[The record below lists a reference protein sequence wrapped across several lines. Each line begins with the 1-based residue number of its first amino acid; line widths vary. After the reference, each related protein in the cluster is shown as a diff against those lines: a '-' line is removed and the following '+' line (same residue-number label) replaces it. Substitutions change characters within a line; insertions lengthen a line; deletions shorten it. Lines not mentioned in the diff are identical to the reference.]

1 MACGRWCDVAIPLKY
16 NARNLVNRKVSTGM
30 TVLVICLVVTV
41 FLFVLAL
48 WQGVTRTLSVN
59 ASTRNVLTMRV
70 GSQAEMQSV
79 VTRESYEMIR
89 ALPGI
94 ERDAKGEPLV
104 SPELLTLINKPRQ
117 DGQSSNVQVRGIG
130 PVGLEMRP
138 GVRIVD
144 GRMMNPGTN
153 EAIVSKNLANRFA
166 GMNIGDTVKSGS
178 YRWVIVGHF
187 DGSGSA
193 YESEMWVDVKD
204 LQAQSKRPIFSTV
217 FVRTTDSDAATRY
230 IETVKGDQRLKL
242 EGKTEKKYYEEQMVT
257 GAPIK
262 ILAILVG
269 IFTAIGASFGA
280 MNTMYAQVSARTRE
294 IGTLRAI
301 GFSRR
306 SVLASFV
313 LEALL
318 LCLAGGVAG
327 TALAFVLFNVV
338 LTKPTGTMNFRTFSE
353 VLFNFRLTPPLIAG
367 GIAFSLAMG
376 LFGGFFPA
384 WRAAR
389 LKITTALR
397 EV

>member
-1 MACGRWCDVAIPLKY
+1 VAIPLKY
-16 NARNLVNRKVSTGM
+16 NLRNLFVRRVSTAM
-30 TVLVICLVVTV
+30 TVFVVCLVVAV

-48 WQGVTRTLSVN
+48 WQGVSRTLSVT
-59 ASTRNVLTMRV
+59 ASTRNVITMRV

-79 VTRESYEMIR
+79 VTKDAYETIR
-89 ALPGI
+89 SLPGI
-94 ERDAKGEPLV
+94 ERSPTGEPYVSAELISLV
-104 SPELLTLINKPRQ
+104 NLPRA
-117 DGQSSNVQVRGIG
+117 DGQTANIQVRGMDPIG
-130 PVGLEMRP
+130 FSMRP

-144 GRMMNPGTN
+144 GRMFTLGTN

-166 GMNIGDTVKSGS
+166 GMKIGDTIKTGS
-178 YRWVIVGHF
+178 FRWAVVGHF
-187 DGSGSA
+187 DASGSA
-193 YESEMWVDVKD
+193 YESEVWTDVRD
-204 LQAQSKRPIFSTV
+204 LQAQTKRPIFSSV
-217 FVRTTDSDAATRY
+217 FVRTSDPDAAARY

-269 IFTAIGASFGA
+269 IFTAIGAAFGA
-280 MNTMYAQVSARTRE
+280 MNTMYAQVAARTRE

-306 SVLASFV
+306 SVLASFI

-318 LCLAGGVAG
+318 LCLIGGVLG
-327 TALAFVLFNVV
+327 TALAFVLFNLV

-367 GIAFSLAMG
+367 GLVFSLAMG
-376 LFGGFFPA
+376 LLGGFFPA
-384 WRAAR
+384 ARAAR
-389 LKITTALR
+389 LKIINALR
-397 EV
+397 EI

>member
-1 MACGRWCDVAIPLKY
+1 MAIPIKY
-16 NARNLVNRKVSTGM
+16 NARNLVHRKVSTGM

-48 WQGVTRTLSVN
+48 WQGVTRTLAVN
-59 ASTRNVLTMRV
+59 ASQRNILTMRV

-79 VTRESYEMIR
+79 VTRDSYEMIR

-94 ERDAKGEPLV
+94 ERNAKGEPLV
-104 SPELLTLINKPRQ
+104 SPELLTLINTKRF
-117 DGQSSNVQVRGIG
+117 DGKSSNVQVRGIG
-130 PVGLEMRP
+130 PMGLEMRP

-144 GRMMNPGTN
+144 GRMLNPGTN
-153 EAIVSKNLANRFA
+153 EAIVSRNLANRFA
-166 GMNIGDTVKSGS
+166 GMNIGDTIKSGAF
-178 YRWVIVGHF
+178 RWVIVGHF

-204 LQAQSKRPIFSTV
+204 LQAQSKRPIFSSV
-217 FVRTTDSDAATRY
+217 FVRTSDADAASRY

-262 ILAILVG
+262 VLAILVG
-269 IFTAIGASFGA
+269 LFTAIGASFGA
-280 MNTMYAQVSARTRE
+280 MNTMYAQVSSRTRE

-306 SVLASFV
+306 SVLVSFI

-318 LCLAGGVAG
+318 LCVAGGIAG
-327 TALAFVLFNVV
+327 TFLAFILFNLV

-353 VLFNFRLTPPLIAG
+353 VLFNFRITPPLVAG

-376 LFGGFFPA
+376 LLGGFFPA

-397 EV
+397 QA

>member
-1 MACGRWCDVAIPLKY
+1 MPIPLKY

-30 TVLVICLVVTV
+30 TVAVITLVVTV

-59 ASTRNVLTMRV
+59 ASTRNILTMRV

-79 VTRESYEMIR
+79 VTRDSYDMIR

-94 ERDAKGEPLV
+94 ERNGKGEPLV
-104 SPELLTLINKPRQ
+104 SPELLTLINTRRL
-117 DGQSSNVQVRGIG
+117 DGKSSNVQIRGVG
-130 PVGLEMRP
+130 PMGLEMRP
-138 GVRIVD
+138 GVRIVE
-144 GRMMNPGTN
+144 GRVMNPGTN
-153 EAIVSKNLANRFA
+153 EAIVSKNLSTRFA
-166 GMNIGDTVKSGS
+166 GMAVGDTVKSGS

-187 DGSGSA
+187 DAAGSA

-204 LQAQSKRPIFSTV
+204 LQQQTKRPIFSSV
-217 FVRTTDSDAATRY
+217 FVRTSDPEASARY

-262 ILAILVG
+262 VLAILVG

-327 TALAFVLFNVV
+327 TLLAVVLFNLVV
-338 LTKPTGTMNFRTFSE
+338 TKPTGTMNFRTFSE
-353 VLFNFRLTPPLIAG
+353 VLFNFRMTPPLIVG
-367 GIAFSLAMG
+367 GLAFSLAMG

>member
-1 MACGRWCDVAIPLKY
+1 MAIPIKY
-16 NARNLVNRKVSTGM
+16 NARNLVARKVSTGM

-48 WQGVTRTLSVN
+48 WQGVTRTLSVT
-59 ASTRNVLTMRV
+59 ASTRNVITMRV

-79 VTRESYEMIR
+79 VTRDSYELIR
-89 ALPGI
+89 AMPGI
-94 ERDAKGEPLV
+94 ERNARGEPLV
-104 SPELLTLINKPRQ
+104 SGELLTIINRPRI
-117 DGQSSNVQVRGIG
+117 DGKSSNVQVRGIG
-130 PVGLEMRP
+130 PMGLEMRP
-138 GVRIVD
+138 GVKIVD
-144 GRMMNPGTN
+144 GRLMRPGTN
-153 EAIVSKNLANRFA
+153 EAIVSKNLAARFA
-166 GMNIGDTVKSGS
+166 GMKIGDTIKSGS
-178 YRWVIVGHF
+178 YRWTIVGHF
-187 DGSGSA
+187 DASGSA

-204 LQAQSKRPIFSTV
+204 LQGQSKRPIFSTV
-217 FVRTTDSDAATRY
+217 FVRASDPDAAARF
-230 IETVKGDQRLKL
+230 IEAVKGDQRLKL

-262 ILAILVG
+262 VLAILVG
-269 IFTAIGASFGA
+269 LFTAVGASFGA

-318 LCLAGGVAG
+318 LCVAGGIIG
-327 TALAFVLFNVV
+327 TALAFVLFNLV
-338 LTKPTGTMNFRTFSE
+338 LTRPTGTMNFRTFSE

-367 GIAFSLAMG
+367 GLAFSLAMG
-376 LFGGFFPA
+376 IFGGFFPA
-384 WRAAR
+384 WRASR

-397 EV
+397 EI

>member
-1 MACGRWCDVAIPLKY
+1 MAIPLKY

-48 WQGVTRTLSVN
+48 WQGVNRTLSVN

-79 VTRESYEMIR
+79 VTRDSYETIR

-94 ERDAKGEPLV
+94 ERNAKGEPLV
-104 SPELLTLINKPRQ
+104 SPELLTLINTKRI
-117 DGQSSNVQVRGIG
+117 DGKSSNVQIRGVG
-130 PVGLEMRP
+130 PMGMEMRP
-138 GVRIVD
+138 GLRIVD
-144 GRMMNPGTN
+144 GRLMNQGTN
-153 EAIVSKNLANRFA
+153 EAIVSRNLANRFS
-166 GMNIGDTVKSGS
+166 GMNIGDGIKSGS

-187 DGSGSA
+187 DASSSA

-204 LQAQSKRPIFSTV
+204 LQAQAKRPIFSTV
-217 FVRTTDSDAATRY
+217 FVRTSDDAAAQRY

-318 LCLAGGVAG
+318 LCLAGGIAG
-327 TALAFVLFNVV
+327 TLLAFVLFNLI

-353 VLFNFRLTPPLIAG
+353 VLFNFRITPPLIAG

-376 LFGGFFPA
+376 LFGGLFPA

>member
-1 MACGRWCDVAIPLKY
+1 MAIPIKY
-16 NARNLVNRKVSTGM
+16 NARNLVHRKVSTGM

-48 WQGVTRTLSVN
+48 WQGVTRTLAVN
-59 ASTRNVLTMRV
+59 ASQRNILTMRV

-79 VTRESYEMIR
+79 VTRDSYEMIR

-94 ERDAKGEPLV
+94 ERNAKGEPLV
-104 SPELLTLINKPRQ
+104 SPELLTLINTKRF
-117 DGQSSNVQVRGIG
+117 DGKSSNVQVRGIG
-130 PVGLEMRP
+130 PMGLEMRP

-144 GRMMNPGTN
+144 GRMLNPGTN
-153 EAIVSKNLANRFA
+153 EAIVSRNLANRFA
-166 GMNIGDTVKSGS
+166 GMNIGDTIKSGAF
-178 YRWVIVGHF
+178 RWVIVGHF

-204 LQAQSKRPIFSTV
+204 LQAQSKRPIFSSV
-217 FVRTTDSDAATRY
+217 FVRTSDADAASRY

-262 ILAILVG
+262 VLAILVG
-269 IFTAIGASFGA
+269 LFTAIGASFGA
-280 MNTMYAQVSARTRE
+280 MNTMYAQVSSRTRE

-306 SVLASFV
+306 SVLVSFI

-318 LCLAGGVAG
+318 LCVAGGIAG
-327 TALAFVLFNVV
+327 TFLAFILFNLI

-353 VLFNFRLTPPLIAG
+353 VLFNFRITPPLVAG

-376 LFGGFFPA
+376 LLGGFFPA

-397 EV
+397 QA

>member
-1 MACGRWCDVAIPLKY
+1 MAIPVKY
-16 NARNLVNRKVSTGM
+16 NARNLVARKVSTGM

-48 WQGVTRTLSVN
+48 WQGVTRTLSVT
-59 ASTRNVLTMRV
+59 ASTRNVITMRV

-79 VTRESYEMIR
+79 VTRDSYELIR
-89 ALPGI
+89 AMPGI
-94 ERDAKGEPLV
+94 ERNARGEPLV
-104 SPELLTLINKPRQ
+104 SGELLTIINRPRI
-117 DGQSSNVQVRGIG
+117 DGKSSNVQVRGIG
-130 PVGLEMRP
+130 PMGLEMRP
-138 GVRIVD
+138 GVKIVD
-144 GRMMNPGTN
+144 GRLMRPGTN
-153 EAIVSKNLANRFA
+153 EAIVSKNLAARFA
-166 GMNIGDTVKSGS
+166 GMKIGDTIKSGS
-178 YRWVIVGHF
+178 YRWTIVGHF
-187 DGSGSA
+187 DASGSA

-204 LQAQSKRPIFSTV
+204 LQGQSKRPIFSTV
-217 FVRTTDSDAATRY
+217 FVRASDPDAAARF
-230 IETVKGDQRLKL
+230 IEAVKGDQRLKL

-262 ILAILVG
+262 VLAILVG
-269 IFTAIGASFGA
+269 LFTAVGASFGA

-318 LCLAGGVAG
+318 LCVAGGIIG
-327 TALAFVLFNVV
+327 TALAFVLFNLV
-338 LTKPTGTMNFRTFSE
+338 LTRPTGTMNFRTFSE

-367 GIAFSLAMG
+367 GLAFSLAMG
-376 LFGGFFPA
+376 IFGGFFPA
-384 WRAAR
+384 WRASR

-397 EV
+397 EI